1 MIIYRCIISNDE
13 MFSDAFK
20 VKVSESGIFYEVEG
34 KTVTRTEGFDDS
46 LISANASAEETAEG
60 TDSSSISGVDIILN
74 HKLQETGFDKK
85 QYITYMKEYVKAIK
99 AKLQE
104 TNPERV
110 EGFVADVAPEVKK
123 IMGNLKSYQ
132 FFTGESMNP
141 EGMVGLLDYRED
153 GITPYMLFF
162 KDGLLV
168 EKC

>member
-20 VKVSESGIFYEVEG
+20 VKESECGLFYEVEG
-34 KTVTRTEGFDDS
+34 KVVTRTDSIDDR
-46 LISANASAEETAEG
+46 LIGGNASAEEVTE
-60 TDSSSISGVDIILN
+60 TSEDSSVSGVDIVLN

-85 QYITYMKEYVKAIK
+85 QYVAYIKDYMKTIKVK
-99 AKLQE
+99 LE
-104 TNPERV
+104 ESSPERV
-110 EGFVADVAPEVKK
+110 DAFMAGAQVAVKK
-123 IMGNLKSYQ
+123 IVANIKNYQ
-132 FFTGESMNP
+132 FFTGESMSP

-162 KDGLLV
+162 KDGLQV